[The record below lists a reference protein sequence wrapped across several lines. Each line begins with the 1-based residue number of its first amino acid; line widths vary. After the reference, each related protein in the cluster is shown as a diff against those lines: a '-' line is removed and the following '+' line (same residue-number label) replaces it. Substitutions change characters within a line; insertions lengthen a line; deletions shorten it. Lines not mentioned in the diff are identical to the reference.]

1 MLDFRGAIH
10 CYEIILVYFP
20 DILLG
25 NAQKVSLILLSSRLE
40 DFFITDVSASYTA
53 AIIKDISLDS
63 NHSVKKLFQVSI
75 INISRKRCQTKPMR
89 THAAVKTRER

>member
-25 NAQKVSLILLSSRLE
+25 NAQKVSLILRSSRFE
-40 DFFITDVSASYTA
+40 DFFLTDVSATYTA
-53 AIIKDISLDS
+53 AIG
-63 NHSVKKLFQVSI
+63 F
-75 INISRKRCQTKPMR
+75 KPFCEKVVPSFY
-89 THAAVKTRER
+89 H